1 MYRSS
6 FVQLLL
12 LISLGLGCQVS
23 SSTKEEKLRSEAQQI
38 RQKAINWLLTQQ
50 GEDGGW
56 HSQTHGILRGGAA
69 YTPYIMDALQASKT
83 IDLQDKCFSNGYSF
97 LLQQIDN
104 EGAIGQKGAYVLE
117 YPVYATSFLLKIW
130 AKQSI
135 TFDTLLQPHFE
146 NYLLSQQFTEE
157 RGIDTDHLAYG
168 AWGFGEQN
176 LPLGEVGHVDLS
188 HTRRVLEALQQV
200 SFESTHSCWSKA
212 KVFLERLQNNDG
224 GFCSSTYTLGSNK
237 ADDQTHERVAY
248 ATATADGLL
257 ALMSL
262 PDNDITRINAAA
274 KWLLNNEDWDQ
285 VSGITPERPGN
296 WEKVLFFYHL
306 AVRAQAYAQLERFG
320 LLPQDNDWRQEVV
333 KLLAIAQS
341 SDGSFS
347 NPWGG
352 PNKEDDPLL
361 ATALAVRALN
371 AVLKEE

>member
-6 FVQLLL
+6 FIQLLL

-23 SSTKEEKLRSEAQQI
+23 NSTKEEELQSDAHQI
-38 RQKAINWLLTQQ
+38 QQKAINWLLEQQ
-50 GEDGGW
+50 AEDGGW
-56 HSQTHGILRGGAA
+56 HSKTHGILRGGVA
-69 YTPYIMDALQASKT
+69 YTPFIMDALQTSRT
-83 IDLQDKCFSNGYSF
+83 IDLQDHCFAKAFDF
-97 LLQQIDN
+97 LLQQLDQ
-104 EGAIGQKGAYVLE
+104 EGAIGQKGAYVVE

-130 AKQSI
+130 AMRSVQL
-135 TFDTLLQPHFE
+135 DTLLQPHLE
-146 NYLLSQQFTEE
+146 NYLIDQQFTEK
-157 RGIDTDHLAYG
+157 RGLFPEHQAYG

-176 LPLGEVGHVDLS
+176 LPFGEVGHVDLS
-188 HTRRVLEALQQV
+188 HTRRVLEALQAV
-200 SFESTHSCWSKA
+200 RFDTTHTCWSKA
-212 KVFLERLQNNDG
+212 KVFLERLQNDDG
-224 GFCSSTYTLGSNK
+224 GFCSSTFTLSANK
-237 ADDQTHERVAY
+237 ADDQTHEMVSY

-262 PDNDITRINAAA
+262 PDMDITRINAAA

-306 AVRAQAYAQLERFG
+306 AVRAQAYAQLERLG
-320 LLPQDNDWRQEVV
+320 LLPHDNGWRQAVV
-333 KLLAIAQS
+333 KLLAAEQS
-341 SDGSFS
+341 SDGAYS

-371 AVLKEE
+371 AVLKKE